1 MLLAIAGGGAWGTA
15 LGALAAQDGQKV
27 ALWAREPEVVGEI
40 NAQHCNTTY
49 LAGIG
54 LPAMLTA
61 TSDIASLASADAILL
76 AAPAQSM
83 RTVLALLAPVLKP
96 GTVLVNCAKGI
107 ERGSDA
113 LLTEVI
119 AQTASKAVPAV
130 LSGPSFAE
138 EVARGL
144 PTAVTLAI
152 ADLELGAALAKRLQ
166 TPSFRPYLSADL
178 IGAQIGGA
186 VKNVLAIACGIV
198 EGRGLGHSARAAII
212 TRGFA
217 EMLRFALSRGAQA
230 ETMSGLS
237 GLGDLVLTCAS
248 PLSRNFA
255 LGFALGQGGKADS
268 FLAGRKTIAE
278 GAYTAAALADLALQK
293 NIPMPIASAVD
304 AILKGRLSVDAAIE
318 ALMARPLT
326 QE

>member
-1 MLLAIAGGGAWGTA
+1 
-15 LGALAAQDGQKV
+15 
-27 ALWAREPEVVGEI
+27 
-40 NAQHCNTTY
+40 
-49 LAGIG
+49 
-54 LPAMLTA
+54 MLTA

-119 AQTASKAVPAV
+119 AQTAPKAVPAV